1 MVIGRMLYK
10 FILSSITMK
19 TICIDSI
26 IMMTVCVLFLYQ
38 FSVIASHS
46 LEYQQLRS
54 LAKNKATSKYH
65 IYQVPF

>member
-10 FILSSITMK
+10 FILSS
-19 TICIDSI
+19 
-26 IMMTVCVLFLYQ
+26 MTVCGLFLYQ
-38 FSVIASHS
+38 FSVIASHG